1 MCCPEF
7 FENDKPK
14 SISIVDGTRSIL
26 PLATSCAHSLNL
38 LACWN
43 LLRFRSFLEKISP
56 WNFSR
61 NLGLFKCALA
71 DKIPFIIL
79 LSVSGG
85 DSECQITKLPEK
97 IAKSRLK
104 ISNVQQHVWDLKSIN
119 ETELIKSD
127 MLIKGENKFL
137 ILFSAYANY
146 FSEKTFALHHRQK
159 QIVRRGTLL
168 ILVNSSAN
176 IDLIVKYSK
185 NNILTCSIWFRGK
198 SATLTTSRSLQM
210 LIFSAWKKCSLILSA
225 PLW

>member
-38 LACWN
+38 LACLN

-85 DSECQITKLPEK
+85 DSECQIIKLPIENFK
-97 IAKSRLK
+97 RAAACVGLEINKWNRTNK
-104 ISNVQQHVWDLKSIN
+104 KRHVDK
-119 ETELIKSD
+119 
-127 MLIKGENKFL
+127 
-137 ILFSAYANY
+137 
-146 FSEKTFALHHRQK
+146 RRK
-159 QIVRRGTLL
+159 QIFNL
-168 ILVNSSAN
+168 IQRL
-176 IDLIVKYSK
+176 
-185 NNILTCSIWFRGK
+185 R
-198 SATLTTSRSLQM
+198 
-210 LIFSAWKKCSLILSA
+210 
-225 PLW
+225 